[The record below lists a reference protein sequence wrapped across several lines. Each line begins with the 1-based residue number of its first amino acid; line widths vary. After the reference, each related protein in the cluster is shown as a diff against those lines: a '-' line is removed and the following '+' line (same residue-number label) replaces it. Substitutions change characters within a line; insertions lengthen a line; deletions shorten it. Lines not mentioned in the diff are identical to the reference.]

1 MDRKTVLAVVLSI
14 LTLVIYQYFF
24 AEQPKTQ
31 ETPPAK
37 SEAQPA
43 PAQSRMAIQP
53 VTVPL
58 KPSENKAVDIS
69 SAKDIVVSTNLY
81 EATFTEFGGRLK
93 SFKLKKYRESLD
105 EKSPLKELIKV
116 DQPGYL
122 PLGMSFPGGLLP
134 QAQDAV
140 FKADRYAIDLDP
152 KKNQAA
158 LSLAYVSPEGWQF
171 IRKYIFY
178 NDSYKIDLDVMVFNP
193 TTQPVSEDVSLDLIN
208 RPYDKD
214 NGYTFNG
221 PAAYVNDTLEEIE
234 AKKLKEDRVLNGKVS
249 WVAYE
254 DRYFI
259 SAIVPRVVESG
270 HVRMSKI
277 KEGVTLTSFI
287 YHSVVIPAQKQT
299 TLNYQLYLG
308 PKDLSSLKPL
318 GLKLEKSVDFGW
330 FDIIAKPLLLTLNIF
345 DRFIHNYGVA
355 IILVTVL
362 IKILFW
368 PLTHKSYHSMKE
380 MQKLQPKM
388 AKIRE
393 KYKNDK
399 QKMNEELMGL
409 YKTYKINPLGGCLPM
424 FLQIPVFF
432 ALYKVLLNAIEVRH
446 APFVLWI
453 NDLSAPDR
461 LPVGFDIPYVG
472 GLPVLTIFMGASMFI
487 QQKMTPTTG
496 DPVQAKIMLLLPVI
510 FTFLFVNFPAGLVLY
525 WLVNNILSIGQQYYI
540 NKKAA

>member
-1 MDRKTVLAVVLSI
+1 MDRKTVFAVVLSI

-31 ETPPAK
+31 KTPPAK
-37 SEAQPA
+37 SEAQPV
-43 PAQSRMAIQP
+43 PAQSQSAVQP
-53 VTVPL
+53 VPVPL
-58 KPSENKAVDIS
+58 KPLESAVVDIS
-69 SAKDIVVSTNLY
+69 SAKDIVVSTNRY

-116 DQPGYL
+116 DQPVYL

-134 QAQDAV
+134 QVQDAV
-140 FKADRYAIDLDP
+140 FKADRYVIDLDP
-152 KKNQAA
+152 RKNQAA

-178 NDSYKIDLDVMVFNP
+178 NDTYKIDLEVMVFNP
-193 TTQPVSEDVSLDLIN
+193 TTQPVREDVSLDLIN

-234 AKKLKEDRVLNGKVS
+234 AKKMKEDRVLNGKVS

-277 KEGVTLTSFI
+277 KGDVTLTSFI
-287 YHSVVIPAQKQT
+287 YPSVVIPAQKQT

-345 DRFIHNYGVA
+345 NRFIHNYGVA

-399 QKMNEELMGL
+399 QKMNDELMGL

-446 APFVLWI
+446 APFALWI

-487 QQKMTPTTG
+487 QQKMTPTAG

>member
-14 LTLVIYQYFF
+14 LTLLIYQYFF
-24 AEQPKTQ
+24 AERPKTQ
-31 ETPPAK
+31 ETLSAK

-43 PAQSRMAIQP
+43 PAQSQPAVQP
-53 VTVPL
+53 VPVPL
-58 KPSENKAVDIS
+58 RPSEGAAVDIS
-69 SAKDIVVSTNLY
+69 SAKDIIVSTNLY

-116 DQPGYL
+116 NQPAYL

-134 QAQDAV
+134 QVEDAV
-140 FKADRYAIDLDP
+140 FKADRYAIDLNP
-152 KKNQAA
+152 KKNQAV

-178 NDSYKIDLDVMVFNP
+178 NDTYKIDLEVMFFNP
-193 TTQPVSEDVSLDLIN
+193 TTQPVREDVSLDLIN

-214 NGYTFNG
+214 NGYTFTG
-221 PAAYVNDTLEEIE
+221 PAAYVNDNLEEIE
-234 AKKLKEDRVLNGKVS
+234 AKELKEDRAFNGKVS
-249 WVAYE
+249 WAAYE

-270 HVRMSKI
+270 YVRMSKI
-277 KEGVTLTSFI
+277 KENVTLTSFI
-287 YHSVVIPAQKQT
+287 HSSVVIPAQKQT
-299 TLNYQLYLG
+299 TLNYHLYLG

-318 GLKLEKSVDFGW
+318 GLKLEKSVNFGW
-330 FDIIAKPLLLTLNIF
+330 FDIIANPLLLTLNFF
-345 DRFIHNYGVA
+345 DRFTHNYGIA
-355 IILVTVL
+355 IILLTVL
-362 IKILFW
+362 IKIIFW

-424 FLQIPVFF
+424 VLQIPVFF
-432 ALYKVLLNAIEVRH
+432 ALYKLLLNAIELRH
-446 APFVLWI
+446 APFALWI

-510 FTFLFVNFPAGLVLY
+510 FTFLFVNFAAGLVLY

-540 NKKAA
+540 NKKTA

>member
-1 MDRKTVLAVVLSI
+1 MDRRTVFAVVLSI

-24 AEQPKTQ
+24 AERPKTQ

-37 SEAQPA
+37 SGVQPA
-43 PAQSRMAIQP
+43 PAQSRPTVQP
-53 VTVPL
+53 VPGPL
-58 KPSENKAVDIS
+58 KPSESAAVDIS
-69 SAKDIVVSTNLY
+69 SAKDIIVSTNLY
-81 EATFTEFGGRLK
+81 EATLTEFGGRLK
-93 SFKLKKYRESLD
+93 SFKLNKYRESLD
-105 EKSPLKELIKV
+105 KKSPPKELIKV
-116 DQPGYL
+116 DQPAYL

-134 QAQDAV
+134 QVENAV
-140 FKADRYAIDLDP
+140 FKADRYTIDLDS
-152 KKNQAA
+152 KNNQAT
-158 LSLAYVSPEGWQF
+158 LSLAYVSPGGWQY
-171 IRKYIFY
+171 IRKYTFY
-178 NDSYKIDLDVMVFNP
+178 NDTYKIDLEVTIFNP
-193 TTQPVSEDVSLDLIN
+193 TTQPVREDVSLALIN

-221 PAAYVNDTLEEIE
+221 PAAYVNDNLEEIE
-234 AKKLKEDRVLNGKVS
+234 AKKLKEDRTLNGKVS

-270 HVRMSKI
+270 YVRMSKVR
-277 KEGVTLTSFI
+277 ENVTLTSFT
-287 YHSVVIPAQKQT
+287 YPSVVIPAQKQT
-299 TLNYQLYLG
+299 TLNYHLYLG

-318 GLKLEKSVDFGW
+318 GLKLEKSINFGW
-330 FDIIAKPLLLTLNIF
+330 FDIIAKPLLFTLNIF
-345 DRFIHNYGVA
+345 DRFTHNYGIA
-355 IILVTVL
+355 IILLTAL
-362 IKILFW
+362 IKVIFW

-399 QKMNEELMGL
+399 QKMNEELMAL

-424 FLQIPVFF
+424 LLQIPVFF
-432 ALYKVLLNAIEVRH
+432 ALYKLLLNAIELRH
-446 APFVLWI
+446 APFALWI
-453 NDLSAPDR
+453 DDLSAPDR

-487 QQKMTPTTG
+487 QQKMTPATG

-540 NKKAA
+540 NKKAV

>member
-31 ETPPAK
+31 KTLSAK
-37 SEAQPA
+37 SETQPA
-43 PAQSRMAIQP
+43 PAQSQPAVQP
-53 VTVPL
+53 VPVPL
-58 KPSENKAVDIS
+58 KPSESAAVDIS
-69 SAKDIVVSTNLY
+69 SAKDIIVSTNLY

-116 DQPGYL
+116 NQQAYL

-134 QAQDAV
+134 QVEDAV
-140 FKADRYAIDLDP
+140 FKADRYAIDLNP
-152 KKNQAA
+152 KKNQAV

-178 NDSYKIDLDVMVFNP
+178 NDTYKIDLDVMFFNP
-193 TTQPVSEDVSLDLIN
+193 NTQPVREDVSLDLIN

-214 NGYTFNG
+214 NGYTFTG
-221 PAAYVNDTLEEIE
+221 PAAYVNDNLEEIK
-234 AKKLKEDRVLNGKVS
+234 AKELKEDKALNGKVS

-270 HVRMSKI
+270 YVRMSKI
-277 KEGVTLTSFI
+277 KENVILTSFI
-287 YHSVVIPAQKQT
+287 HSSVVIPAQKQT
-299 TLNYQLYLG
+299 TLNYHLYLG

-318 GLKLEKSVDFGW
+318 GLKLEKSVNFGW

-345 DRFIHNYGVA
+345 DRLTHNYGIA
-355 IILVTVL
+355 IILLTAL
-362 IKILFW
+362 IKIIFW

-424 FLQIPVFF
+424 VLQIPVFF
-432 ALYKVLLNAIEVRH
+432 ALYKVLLNAIELRH
-446 APFVLWI
+446 APFALWI

-472 GLPVLTIFMGASMFI
+472 GLPILTILMGASMFI